1 MFVSNSIQQ
10 GLSVKVIA
18 TQVKDVSHT
27 LLVYI
32 LYISLSITNTYYLLL
47 NLLHD
52 ESDNIYYK
60 SGI

>member
-18 TQVKDVSHT
+18 IQVKDVSQT

>member
-27 LLVYI
+27 LLLYI